1 MKYAWIPPIFGE
13 RSTRKPITQH
23 LPYPLAAFILA
34 VCLNSVNVP
43 QICLFSPLYPKPL
56 AWCQLS
62 FEKLFKRFIL
72 FCMYECFAHMPVC
85 VPWACMVSTEPKHG
99 AHRDQK
105 GCLSP
110 QNWTYGWLWVLG
122 IKLWSSGLSPSLQ
135 PHPWKCFISICHCAK

>member
-1 MKYAWIPPIFGE
+1 MG
-13 RSTRKPITQH
+13 STCSLDRVTGVREMLLINICEICMDSTYLWREVYKNACH
-23 LPYPLAAFILA
+23 SAFALSTSSLYLR
-34 VCLNSVNVP
+34 CLNSVNVP

-72 FCMYECFAHMPVC
+72 FCVYECFAHMPVC
-85 VPWACMVSTEPKHG
+85 VPWACMIPTEPKHD

-110 QNWTYGWLWVLG
+110 QNWT
-122 IKLWSSGLSPSLQ
+122 
-135 PHPWKCFISICHCAK
+135 